1 MSNFLQSL
9 GVLPLIDSAVKQGRG
24 VVGAV
29 EGQKYDVYRQSAK
42 TAASGIISPASQIAS
57 GFPSLFKKMTDK
69 ADLEIESIVKALY
82 FTAMADTRMFLPGD
96 VFVQQATTYL
106 PDRGVFTMV
115 ANRPMPHHPVFV
127 STPIFATITR
137 PESNPEHIDSGRVP
151 QSVPVK
157 AYEWPLTVSGMDYA
171 FLQTG
176 TPATVPIGMI
186 MARLRDMPRSDSS
199 DGALYDDTRR
209 QTWDVFVPLLSGQ
222 PLINRDIITGSSG
235 DRYEITGV
243 QASTA
248 SAFGQWVSTSRIRS

>member
-1 MSNFLQSL
+1 MFLPGM
-9 GVLPLIDSAVKQGRG
+9 GVLELIDSAVKQGRG

-29 EGQKYDVYRQSAK
+29 LGQGYDVYRLGPNTSP
-42 TAASGIISPASQIAS
+42 TGIISPSSQIAS
-57 GFPSLFKKMTDK
+57 AFPSVFTKLPSRTDI
-69 ADLEIESIVKALY
+69 EIESIVKALY
-82 FTAMADTRMFLPGD
+82 FTADADTRMFLPGD
-96 VFVQQATTYL
+96 VFVQQATTYR

-127 STPIFATITR
+127 ATPIFATITR

-157 AYEWPLTVSGMDYA
+157 AYEWPLTVSGIDYA

-186 MARLRDMPRSDSS
+186 MARLRDMPRSDTN

-209 QTWDVFVPLLSGQ
+209 QSWDVFVPLLSGQ